1 MKLKNNVIEMIIDA
15 HMHSDSRPVE
25 DFRDISMAGIKA
37 VVSCAYDPLEMKQSN
52 VSFEHFDRIVYR
64 EKKRVEQQNV
74 KLFAAVGVHPRAI
87 PVDYEKVL
95 EEIPNYMKEDHVIAI
110 GEIGLENIEEKQEEV
125 FIKQLRLADENN
137 YKVIVHT
144 PRTDKRNVTSR
155 ITELLDEN
163 INPKLVQLDHIDFSI
178 IDDVIDKDYSLAITT
193 QPLKMSVEDTVEM
206 LDKYGF
212 DKFVLDSDMSYA
224 PSNPMSLARVKH
236 ELKVNS
242 YREDDI
248 NKVMYRNF
256 LKFHKITL

>member
-1 MKLKNNVIEMIIDA
+1 MIIDA

-25 DFRDISMAGIKA
+25 DFRDISMAGTKA

-52 VSFEHFDRIVYR
+52 VSLEHFDRIVYR

-87 PVDYEKVL
+87 PADYEKVL
-95 EEIPNYMKEDHVIAI
+95 EEIPNYMAYEHVIAI

-125 FIKQLRLADENN
+125 FIKQLRMADENH

-144 PRTDKRNVTSR
+144 PRTDKRRVTSR

-163 INPKLVQLDHIDFSI
+163 INPKLVQLDHVDFSI
-178 IDDVIDKDYSLAITT
+178 VDDVIDKEYTLAITI

-224 PSNPMSLARVKH
+224 PSNPLSIAQVKH
-236 ELKVNS
+236 ELTINS
-242 YREDDI
+242 YKNEDI
-248 NKVMYRNF
+248 NKVMYENF
-256 LKFHKITL
+256 LKFHNITL